1 MPAPACGA
9 GAGGKDPPLGFNIL
23 NQAIRLSV
31 KLTPA
36 ERLVTVVL
44 ANDITD
50 SSSSGTPSVDYLAG
64 VCDLSVRTVKKTLLR
79 LEELGL
85 LSRLPGQGRVV
96 GPKRQRTTLYV
107 WNKDVARRGALS
119 DKALLRRGMA
129 SRKPSDQR
137 SRYGCLVSEM
147 DDAGTPSVLSDER
160 PDEGEV
166 DESPSPSPA
175 PAPEPEPA
183 PEPAP
188 KPKAKA
194 QAPAAGKGFPSHPEW
209 QRYAEAFKALD
220 KKISRF
226 SVQAWMRFVQQD
238 GRSPEAIDSRA
249 SLAADHAEQYV
260 KDLRHERR
268 GFDVA
273 KGYAKSAE
281 AFLAEGEWEKH
292 PPRPEAPQPA
302 QGAPLTEDWGAAA
315 GADVPEESFEERH
328 SEYARAAAGDEGAIR
343 RLRRLMPVRSFEA
356 PDGVPARWPA
366 LIGLLGLREP
376 FRAVPEDREAFARH
390 AQAVEAEGAAAAPE
404 GGVGA
409 PVDAP
414 EGAPEADPGACEEG
428 GVSWPVAPVGTPSEA
443 YTEACAK
450 PWEPHL
456 APPAPEPEAS
466 PDEPAAVGD
475 DEWGIAEGERAARS
489 ARYSAMGSAEEFREQ
504 ALLASQ
510 GPLWCEVD

>member
-1 MPAPACGA
+1 MEDIVEQEEFCVKGTPFSMIPAWVLEAGIPATAKVVYAGLQGFVGGREGGCVVRRATLAARVGVSARTVGNSLRALVEIGAVRVQRRRSGKRQYASRYVVVFDCPSVSAPASASEPEPA
-9 GAGGKDPPLGFNIL
+9 GA
-23 NQAIRLSV
+23 
-31 KLTPA
+31 
-36 ERLVTVVL
+36 
-44 ANDITD
+44 
-50 SSSSGTPSVDYLAG
+50 
-64 VCDLSVRTVKKTLLR
+64 
-79 LEELGL
+79 
-85 LSRLPGQGRVV
+85 
-96 GPKRQRTTLYV
+96 
-107 WNKDVARRGALS
+107 
-119 DKALLRRGMA
+119 
-129 SRKPSDQR
+129 
-137 SRYGCLVSEM
+137 
-147 DDAGTPSVLSDER
+147 
-160 PDEGEV
+160 
-166 DESPSPSPA
+166 
-175 PAPEPEPA
+175 PA

-188 KPKAKA
+188 APKPAPEP
-194 QAPAAGKGFPSHPEW
+194 QAPAPSKGFPSHPEW
-209 QRYAEAFKALD
+209 RRYAGAFKALGKD
-220 KKISRF
+220 LNRF

-238 GRSPEAIDSRA
+238 GRSPEAIDARA

-260 KDLRHERR
+260 KDLRHGRR
-268 GFDVA
+268 GFETE

-302 QGAPLTEDWGAAA
+302 QGAPLTEDWGDAA

-343 RLRRLMPVRSFEA
+343 RLRRMMPVRSFEA

-390 AQAVEAEGAAAAPE
+390 AQAEEAEGAAAAPE

-409 PVDAP
+409 PVGAP
-414 EGAPEADPGACEEG
+414 EEAPEADPGACEEG
-428 GVSWPVAPVGTPSEA
+428 GVSWPVAPVGAPSEA

-466 PDEPAAVGD
+466 PDEPVAAGD

-510 GPLWCEVD
+510 GPLWCEGGQASSGLL

>member
-1 MPAPACGA
+1 MEDIVEQEEFG
-9 GAGGKDPPLGFNIL
+9 
-23 NQAIRLSV
+23 V
-31 KLTPA
+31 K
-36 ERLVTVVL
+36 
-44 ANDITD
+44 
-50 SSSSGTPSVDYLAG
+50 GTPFAMIPAWVLEADIPATAKVVYAGLQGFVSGREGDCVVRRATLAARVG
-64 VCDLSVRTVKKTLLR
+64 VSTRTVSNALR
-79 LEELGL
+79 ALTDIGAVRVQQRRSGKRQYASRYRIVLDCPCEGGEGL
-85 LSRLPGQGRVV
+85 L
-96 GPKRQRTTLYV
+96 
-107 WNKDVARRGALS
+107 
-119 DKALLRRGMA
+119 
-129 SRKPSDQR
+129 
-137 SRYGCLVSEM
+137 
-147 DDAGTPSVLSDER
+147 
-160 PDEGEV
+160 
-166 DESPSPSPA
+166 PA
-175 PAPEPEPA
+175 PEPA
-183 PEPAP
+183 PEPAS
-188 KPKAKA
+188 
-194 QAPAAGKGFPSHPEW
+194 GKGFPSHPEW
-209 QRYAEAFKALD
+209 RRYAAAFKALGKD
-220 KKISRF
+220 LNRF
-226 SVQAWMRFVQQD
+226 SAQAWMRFVQQD
-238 GRSPEAIDSRA
+238 GRSPEAIDARA

-260 KDLRHERR
+260 KDLRHGRR
-268 GFDVA
+268 GFETE

-302 QGAPLTEDWGAAA
+302 QGAPLTEEWGAAA
-315 GADVPEESFEERH
+315 GADVPEESFEERY

-343 RLRRLMPVRSFEA
+343 RLRRMMPVRSFEA

-390 AQAVEAEGAAAAPE
+390 AQAEEAE

-414 EGAPEADPGACEEG
+414 EEAPEADPGACEEG
-428 GVSWPVAPVGTPSEA
+428 GASWPVAPVGTPSEA

-466 PDEPAAVGD
+466 PDEPVAAGD

-510 GPLWCEVD
+510 GPLWGEGGQAPSGLL

>member
-1 MPAPACGA
+1 
-9 GAGGKDPPLGFNIL
+9 
-23 NQAIRLSV
+23 
-31 KLTPA
+31 
-36 ERLVTVVL
+36 
-44 ANDITD
+44 
-50 SSSSGTPSVDYLAG
+50 
-64 VCDLSVRTVKKTLLR
+64 
-79 LEELGL
+79 
-85 LSRLPGQGRVV
+85 
-96 GPKRQRTTLYV
+96 
-107 WNKDVARRGALS
+107 
-119 DKALLRRGMA
+119 
-129 SRKPSDQR
+129 
-137 SRYGCLVSEM
+137 
-147 DDAGTPSVLSDER
+147 
-160 PDEGEV
+160 
-166 DESPSPSPA
+166 
-175 PAPEPEPA
+175 
-183 PEPAP
+183 
-188 KPKAKA
+188 
-194 QAPAAGKGFPSHPEW
+194 
-209 QRYAEAFKALD
+209 
-220 KKISRF
+220 
-226 SVQAWMRFVQQD
+226 MRFVQQD
-238 GRSPEAIDSRA
+238 GRSPEAIDARA

-260 KDLRHERR
+260 KDLRHGRR
-268 GFDVA
+268 GFETE

-302 QGAPLTEDWGAAA
+302 QGAPLTEDWGDAA
-315 GADVPEESFEERH
+315 GADVPEESFEERY

-343 RLRRLMPVRSFEA
+343 RLRRMMPVRSFEA

-390 AQAVEAEGAAAAPE
+390 AQAEEAEGAVAAPE

-414 EGAPEADPGACEEG
+414 EEAPEADPGACEEG

-466 PDEPAAVGD
+466 PDEPVAAGD

-510 GPLWCEVD
+510 GPLWCEGD

>member
-1 MPAPACGA
+1 MEDIVEQEEFGVKGTPFAMIPAWVLEADIPATAKVVYAGLQGFVSGRDGDCVVRRETLAARVGVSARTVSNALRALLGIGAVRAEQRRSGKRQYASRYRVVFDCPREGGEGLLSAPAPA
-9 GAGGKDPPLGFNIL
+9 PE
-23 NQAIRLSV
+23 
-31 KLTPA
+31 PA
-36 ERLVTVVL
+36 
-44 ANDITD
+44 
-50 SSSSGTPSVDYLAG
+50 
-64 VCDLSVRTVKKTLLR
+64 
-79 LEELGL
+79 
-85 LSRLPGQGRVV
+85 
-96 GPKRQRTTLYV
+96 
-107 WNKDVARRGALS
+107 
-119 DKALLRRGMA
+119 
-129 SRKPSDQR
+129 
-137 SRYGCLVSEM
+137 
-147 DDAGTPSVLSDER
+147 
-160 PDEGEV
+160 
-166 DESPSPSPA
+166 PA

-183 PEPAP
+183 PAP
-188 KPKAKA
+188 KPSPEPE
-194 QAPAAGKGFPSHPEW
+194 PASSKGFPSHPEW
-209 QRYAEAFKALD
+209 RRYAAAFKALGKD
-220 KKISRF
+220 LNRF
-226 SVQAWMRFVQQD
+226 SAQAWLRFVQQD

-260 KDLRHERR
+260 KDLRHGRR
-268 GFDVA
+268 GFETE

-315 GADVPEESFEERH
+315 GADVPEESFEERY

-343 RLRRLMPVRSFEA
+343 RLRRMMPVRSFEA

-390 AQAVEAEGAAAAPE
+390 AQAEEAEGGVEAE
-404 GGVGA
+404 

-414 EGAPEADPGACEEG
+414 EEAPEAGPGACEEG

-443 YTEACAK
+443 YAEACAK

-510 GPLWCEVD
+510 GPLWREGD

>member
-1 MPAPACGA
+1 M
-9 GAGGKDPPLGFNIL
+9 GFRIL
-23 NQAIRLSV
+23 NQMIHMSV

-36 ERLVTVVL
+36 ERLVAMVL
-44 ANDITD
+44 ANDMAD
-50 SSSSGTPSVDYLAG
+50 SSATGTISVDYLAG
-64 VCDLSVRTVKKTLLR
+64 VCDLRVRTVQKALLR
-79 LEELGL
+79 LEDLGL
-85 LSRLPGQGRVV
+85 LSRRPGQGRVV
-96 GPKRQRTTLYV
+96 GPKGQRTTLYV
-107 WNKDVARRGALS
+107 WNIDVALRGALS

-129 SRKPSDQR
+129 SRRPSDQR
-137 SRYGCLVSEM
+137 RRYGCLVSEM
-147 DDAGTPSVLSDER
+147 DDDSTPSVLSDER
-160 PDEGEV
+160 PDEGEG
-166 DESPSPSPA
+166 DESLSSA
-175 PAPEPEPA
+175 PAPGSFPVPESAPA
-183 PEPAP
+183 PKPAP

-194 QAPAAGKGFPSHPEW
+194 QAPASGKGFPSHPEW
-209 QRYAEAFKALD
+209 RRYAAAFKALGKD
-220 KKISRF
+220 LNRF

-260 KDLRHERR
+260 KDLRHGRR
-268 GFDVA
+268 GFETE

-302 QGAPLTEDWGAAA
+302 RGAPLTEDWGAAA

-343 RLRRLMPVRSFEA
+343 RLRRMMPVRSFEA

-390 AQAVEAEGAAAAPE
+390 AQAEEVEEAEKAE
-404 GGVGA
+404 

-414 EGAPEADPGACEEG
+414 AGAPEADPGACEEG

-466 PDEPAAVGD
+466 PDEPVAVGD

-510 GPLWCEVD
+510 GPLWGEVD

>member
-1 MPAPACGA
+1 MEDIVEQEEFC
-9 GAGGKDPPLGFNIL
+9 
-23 NQAIRLSV
+23 V
-31 KLTPA
+31 K
-36 ERLVTVVL
+36 
-44 ANDITD
+44 
-50 SSSSGTPSVDYLAG
+50 GTPFSMIPAWVLEAGIPATAKVVYAGLQGFVSGREGDCVVRRATLAARVG
-64 VCDLSVRTVKKTLLR
+64 VSARTVGNALR
-79 LEELGL
+79 ALADIGAVRVQQRRSGKRQCASRYRIVFDCPREGGEGL
-85 LSRLPGQGRVV
+85 LSAP
-96 GPKRQRTTLYV
+96 
-107 WNKDVARRGALS
+107 
-119 DKALLRRGMA
+119 
-129 SRKPSDQR
+129 
-137 SRYGCLVSEM
+137 E
-147 DDAGTPSVLSDER
+147 
-160 PDEGEV
+160 
-166 DESPSPSPA
+166 PA
-175 PAPEPEPA
+175 PAPEPESEPGPA
-183 PEPAP
+183 P
-188 KPKAKA
+188 
-194 QAPAAGKGFPSHPEW
+194 APASSKGFPSHPEW
-209 QRYAEAFKALD
+209 RRYAAAFKALGKD
-220 KKISRF
+220 LNRF

-260 KDLRHERR
+260 KDLRHGRR
-268 GFDVA
+268 GFETE

-343 RLRRLMPVRSFEA
+343 RLRRMMPVRSFEA

-390 AQAVEAEGAAAAPE
+390 AQAEEAEGAAAAPE
-404 GGVGA
+404 GGVGE

-414 EGAPEADPGACEEG
+414 EEAPEADPGACGEG

-466 PDEPAAVGD
+466 PDEPAAAGD

-489 ARYSAMGSAEEFREQ
+489 ARYSAMGSADEFREQ

-510 GPLWCEVD
+510 GPLWGEGGHAPSGLL

>member
-1 MPAPACGA
+1 M
-9 GAGGKDPPLGFNIL
+9 GFNIL
-23 NQAIRLSV
+23 GQMTHLSV
-31 KLTPA
+31 KLTTA
-36 ERLVTVVL
+36 ERLVAMVL
-44 ANDITD
+44 ANDMTD
-50 SSSSGTPSVDYLAG
+50 SSATGTPSVDYLAG
-64 VCDLSVRTVKKTLLR
+64 VCDLRVRTVQKALLR
-79 LEELGL
+79 LEDLGL
-85 LSRLPGQGRVV
+85 LSRRPGQGRVV
-96 GPKRQRTTLYV
+96 GPKGQRTTLYV
-107 WNKDVARRGALS
+107 WNTDVALKGALS

-129 SRKPSDQR
+129 SRRPSDQR
-137 SRYGCLVSEM
+137 RRYGRLVSEM
-147 DDAGTPSVLSDER
+147 DDDSTPSVLSDER
-160 PDEGEV
+160 PDEGEG
-166 DESPSPSPA
+166 DEPPSPA
-175 PAPEPEPA
+175 PAPASSPALESVPAPRPAPEPEPA
-183 PEPAP
+183 PS
-188 KPKAKA
+188 
-194 QAPAAGKGFPSHPEW
+194 KGFPSHPEW
-209 QRYAEAFKALD
+209 RRYAAAFKALGKD
-220 KKISRF
+220 LNRF

-238 GRSPEAIDSRA
+238 GRSPEAIDARA

-260 KDLRHERR
+260 KDMRRERR
-268 GFDVA
+268 GFEVA
-273 KGYAKSAE
+273 KVYAKSAE
-281 AFLAEGEWEKH
+281 AFLAEGVWEKH

-302 QGAPLTEDWGAAA
+302 PGAPLTEEWGAAA

-343 RLRRLMPVRSFEA
+343 RLRRMMPVRSFEA

-390 AQAVEAEGAAAAPE
+390 AQAEEAEGAVAAPE
-404 GGVGA
+404 GGVEA
-409 PVDAP
+409 EEAEPVDAP
-414 EGAPEADPGACEEG
+414 EEASEADPGACEEG

-510 GPLWCEVD
+510 GPLWGEGD

>member
-1 MPAPACGA
+1 MGYR
-9 GAGGKDPPLGFNIL
+9 LL
-23 NQAIRLSV
+23 NQLSHVSV

-36 ERLVTVVL
+36 ERLVAVMLTQDM
-44 ANDITD
+44 AD
-50 SSSSGTPSVDYLAG
+50 SSATGTPSVDYLAG
-64 VCDLSVRTVKKTLLR
+64 VCDLSVRTVKRALLR
-79 LEELGL
+79 LEEAGL
-85 LSRLPGQGRVV
+85 LVRRFGAGRPV
-96 GPKRQRTTLYV
+96 GRKQHRTTLYV
-107 WNKDVARRGALS
+107 WDEAVALQSALS
-119 DKALLRRGMA
+119 DVEVLRRGMA
-129 SRKPSDQR
+129 TRTQSDQR
-137 SRYGCLVSEM
+137 RRYGRLVADM
-147 DDAGTPSVLSDER
+147 GDADTPSVRSDVR
-160 PDEGEV
+160 PDEVEGFSE
-166 DESPSPSPA
+166 PA
-175 PAPEPEPA
+175 PAPASEPA
-183 PEPAP
+183 PAPAPAPAP
-188 KPKAKA
+188 KP
-194 QAPAAGKGFPSHPEW
+194 GKGFPSHPEW
-209 QRYAEAFKALD
+209 RRYAAAFKALGKD
-220 KKISRF
+220 LNRF

-238 GRSPEAIDSRA
+238 GRSPEAIDARA

-260 KDLRHERR
+260 KDLRHGRR
-268 GFDVA
+268 GFETE

-302 QGAPLTEDWGAAA
+302 QGAPLTEDWGDAA
-315 GADVPEESFEERH
+315 GADVSGESFEERH

-343 RLRRLMPVRSFEA
+343 RLRRMMPVRSFEA

-390 AQAVEAEGAAAAPE
+390 AQAEEAEGATATPE
-404 GGVGA
+404 GGVGE

-414 EGAPEADPGACEEG
+414 EEAPEADPGACEEG

-443 YTEACAK
+443 YMEACAK

-456 APPAPEPEAS
+456 APPAPDPEAS
-466 PDEPAAVGD
+466 PDEPAAAGD

-510 GPLWCEVD
+510 GPLRCEGD

>member
-1 MPAPACGA
+1 MGYR
-9 GAGGKDPPLGFNIL
+9 LL
-23 NQAIRLSV
+23 NQLSHASV

-36 ERLVTVVL
+36 ERLVAVMLTQDM
-44 ANDITD
+44 AD
-50 SSSSGTPSVDYLAG
+50 SSATGTPSVDYLAG
-64 VCDLSVRTVKKTLLR
+64 VCDLSVRTVKRALLR
-79 LEELGL
+79 LEEAGL
-85 LSRLPGQGRVV
+85 LVRRFGAGRSV
-96 GPKRQRTTLYV
+96 GRKQHRTTLYV
-107 WNKDVARRGALS
+107 WDEAVALQSALS
-119 DKALLRRGMA
+119 DVEILRRGMA
-129 SRKPSDQR
+129 TRTPSDQR
-137 SRYGCLVSEM
+137 RRYGCLVADM
-147 DDAGTPSVLSDER
+147 GDADTPSVLADER
-160 PDEGEV
+160 PDEGEG
-166 DESPSPSPA
+166 DEPSAPASAPEGAASGLFSVPSSVASPVEPA
-175 PAPEPEPA
+175 PAPDPEPA
-183 PEPAP
+183 PEPESASS
-188 KPKAKA
+188 
-194 QAPAAGKGFPSHPEW
+194 KGFPSHPEW
-209 QRYAEAFKALD
+209 GRYAAAFKALD
-220 KKISRF
+220 KKIGRF
-226 SVQAWMRFVQQD
+226 SVQAWLRFVQQD

-260 KDLRHERR
+260 KDLRRGRR
-268 GFDVA
+268 GFETE

-281 AFLAEGEWEKH
+281 AFLTEGEWEKH

-315 GADVPEESFEERH
+315 GADVPEESFEERY

-343 RLRRLMPVRSFEA
+343 RLRRMMPVRSFEA

-390 AQAVEAEGAAAAPE
+390 AQAEGAAAAPE

-414 EGAPEADPGACEEG
+414 EEAPEADPGACEEG

-466 PDEPAAVGD
+466 PDEPAAAGD

-510 GPLWCEVD
+510 GPLWGEDD

>member
-1 MPAPACGA
+1 MEDIVEQEEFGVKGTSFAMIPAWVLEADIPATAKVVYAGLQGFVSGRAGDCVVRRETLAARVGVSARTVSNALRALLGIGA
-9 GAGGKDPPLGFNIL
+9 VRAEQRRSGKR
-23 NQAIRLSV
+23 QYASRY
-31 KLTPA
+31 
-36 ERLVTVVL
+36 TVVF
-44 ANDITD
+44 DRP
-50 SSSSGTPSVDYLAG
+50 SGG
-64 VCDLSVRTVKKTLLR
+64 V
-79 LEELGL
+79 
-85 LSRLPGQGRVV
+85 
-96 GPKRQRTTLYV
+96 
-107 WNKDVARRGALS
+107 
-119 DKALLRRGMA
+119 
-129 SRKPSDQR
+129 
-137 SRYGCLVSEM
+137 VS
-147 DDAGTPSVLSDER
+147 
-160 PDEGEV
+160 
-166 DESPSPSPA
+166 
-175 PAPEPEPA
+175 PEPK
-183 PEPAP
+183 PEP
-188 KPKAKA
+188 KPE
-194 QAPAAGKGFPSHPEW
+194 PGEGFPSHPEW
-209 QRYAEAFKALD
+209 QRYAAAFQSLD

-226 SVQAWMRFVQQD
+226 SAQAWMRFVQQD
-238 GRSPEAIDSRA
+238 GRSPEAIDARA
-249 SLAADHAEQYV
+249 ALAADHAEQYA
-260 KDLRHERR
+260 KDLRHGRR
-268 GFDVA
+268 GFETE

-302 QGAPLTEDWGAAA
+302 QGAPLTEDWGDAA
-315 GADVPEESFEERH
+315 GADVPEESFEERY

-343 RLRRLMPVRSFEA
+343 RLRRMMPVRSFEA

-390 AQAVEAEGAAAAPE
+390 AQAVEAEG
-404 GGVGA
+404 GVEAEPDGA
-409 PVDAP
+409 PVGAS

-466 PDEPAAVGD
+466 PDEPVAAGD

-510 GPLWCEVD
+510 GPLWGEVD

>member
-1 MPAPACGA
+1 
-9 GAGGKDPPLGFNIL
+9 
-23 NQAIRLSV
+23 
-31 KLTPA
+31 
-36 ERLVTVVL
+36 
-44 ANDITD
+44 
-50 SSSSGTPSVDYLAG
+50 
-64 VCDLSVRTVKKTLLR
+64 
-79 LEELGL
+79 
-85 LSRLPGQGRVV
+85 
-96 GPKRQRTTLYV
+96 
-107 WNKDVARRGALS
+107 
-119 DKALLRRGMA
+119 
-129 SRKPSDQR
+129 
-137 SRYGCLVSEM
+137 
-147 DDAGTPSVLSDER
+147 
-160 PDEGEV
+160 
-166 DESPSPSPA
+166 
-175 PAPEPEPA
+175 
-183 PEPAP
+183 
-188 KPKAKA
+188 
-194 QAPAAGKGFPSHPEW
+194 
-209 QRYAEAFKALD
+209 
-220 KKISRF
+220 
-226 SVQAWMRFVQQD
+226 MRFVQQD
-238 GRSPEAIDSRA
+238 GRSPEAIDARA

-302 QGAPLTEDWGAAA
+302 QGAPLTEDWGDAA
-315 GADVPEESFEERH
+315 GADVPEESFEERY

-343 RLRRLMPVRSFEA
+343 RLRRMMPVRSFEA

-390 AQAVEAEGAAAAPE
+390 AQAEEAAAAPE

-409 PVDAP
+409 PVDAS
-414 EGAPEADPGACEEG
+414 EEAPEADPGACEEG
-428 GVSWPVAPVGTPSEA
+428 GVSWPVASVGTPSEA

-466 PDEPAAVGD
+466 PDEPVAAGD

-510 GPLWCEVD
+510 GPLWCEGD

>member
-1 MPAPACGA
+1 MEDIVEQDEYRVKGTSFAMLPTWVLEADVPATAKVVYAGLQGFVSGREGDCVVRRATLAARVGVSARTVGNALRALVEIGAVRVQRRRSGRRQYASRYRIVFDCPREGGEGLLPEPAP
-9 GAGGKDPPLGFNIL
+9 
-23 NQAIRLSV
+23 
-31 KLTPA
+31 
-36 ERLVTVVL
+36 E
-44 ANDITD
+44 
-50 SSSSGTPSVDYLAG
+50 
-64 VCDLSVRTVKKTLLR
+64 
-79 LEELGL
+79 
-85 LSRLPGQGRVV
+85 
-96 GPKRQRTTLYV
+96 
-107 WNKDVARRGALS
+107 
-119 DKALLRRGMA
+119 
-129 SRKPSDQR
+129 
-137 SRYGCLVSEM
+137 
-147 DDAGTPSVLSDER
+147 
-160 PDEGEV
+160 
-166 DESPSPSPA
+166 

-183 PEPAP
+183 PRPS
-188 KPKAKA
+188 
-194 QAPAAGKGFPSHPEW
+194 KGFPSHPEW
-209 QRYAEAFKALD
+209 GRYAAAFRSLD

-238 GRSPEAIDSRA
+238 GASPKAIDARA
-249 SLAADHAEQYV
+249 TLAADHAEQYV

-302 QGAPLTEDWGAAA
+302 PGAPLTEDWGDAA
-315 GADVPEESFEERH
+315 GADVPEESFEERY

-343 RLRRLMPVRSFEA
+343 RLRRMMPVRSFEA

-390 AQAVEAEGAAAAPE
+390 AQAEEAAAAPE

-414 EGAPEADPGACEEG
+414 EEAPEADPGACEEG
-428 GVSWPVAPVGTPSEA
+428 GVAWPVAPVGTPSEA

-466 PDEPAAVGD
+466 PDEPVAAGD

-510 GPLWCEVD
+510 GPLWGEVD

>member
-1 MPAPACGA
+1 MGYR
-9 GAGGKDPPLGFNIL
+9 IL
-23 NQAIRLSV
+23 NQMTHLSV
-31 KLTPA
+31 KLTTA
-36 ERLVTVVL
+36 ERLVAL
-44 ANDITD
+44 FLSHDIAD
-50 SSSSGTPSVDYLAG
+50 SSASGTPSVDYLAG
-64 VCDLSVRTVKKTLLR
+64 VCDLRVRTVKKVLAR

-85 LSRLPGQGRVV
+85 ISRRPGQGRCV

-107 WNKDVARRGALS
+107 WNTDVALRGALS
-119 DKALLRRGMA
+119 DQAVLRRGMA
-129 SRKPSDQR
+129 SRTPSDQR
-137 SRYGCLVSEM
+137 RRYGCLVSEM
-147 DDAGTPSVLSDER
+147 DDDSTPSVLADER

-166 DESPSPSPA
+166 DESPSLSPAPAPA
-175 PAPEPEPA
+175 PAPEPEP
-183 PEPAP
+183 
-188 KPKAKA
+188 
-194 QAPAAGKGFPSHPEW
+194 QAPASGKGFPSHPEW
-209 QRYAEAFKALD
+209 RRYAAAFKALD

-238 GRSPEAIDSRA
+238 GRSPEAIDARA
-249 SLAADHAEQYV
+249 SLAADCAEQYV

-302 QGAPLTEDWGAAA
+302 QGAPLTEDWGDAA
-315 GADVPEESFEERH
+315 GADVPEESFEERY

-343 RLRRLMPVRSFEA
+343 RLRRMMPVRSFEA

-390 AQAVEAEGAAAAPE
+390 AQAVEAEG
-404 GGVGA
+404 GVEA
-409 PVDAP
+409 EPVDAS
-414 EGAPEADPGACEEG
+414 EEAPEADPGACEEG
-428 GVSWPVAPVGTPSEA
+428 GVSWPVASVGTPSEA

-466 PDEPAAVGD
+466 PDEPVAVGD

-510 GPLWCEVD
+510 GPLWCEGD

>member
-1 MPAPACGA
+1 MGYR
-9 GAGGKDPPLGFNIL
+9 LL
-23 NQAIRLSV
+23 NQLSHVSV

-36 ERLVTVVL
+36 ERLVAVMLTQDM
-44 ANDITD
+44 AD
-50 SSSSGTPSVDYLAG
+50 SSATGTPSVDYLAG
-64 VCDLSVRTVKKTLLR
+64 VCDLSVRTVKRALLR
-79 LEELGL
+79 LEEAGL
-85 LSRLPGQGRVV
+85 LVRRFGAGRPV
-96 GPKRQRTTLYV
+96 GRKQHRTTLYV
-107 WNKDVARRGALS
+107 WDEAVALQSALS
-119 DKALLRRGMA
+119 DVEVLRRGMA
-129 SRKPSDQR
+129 TRTQSDQR
-137 SRYGCLVSEM
+137 RRYGRLVADM
-147 DDAGTPSVLSDER
+147 GDADTPSVRSDVR
-160 PDEGEV
+160 PDEVEGFS
-166 DESPSPSPA
+166 ESAPAPASESAPA
-175 PAPEPEPA
+175 PAP
-183 PEPAP
+183 
-188 KPKAKA
+188 KP
-194 QAPAAGKGFPSHPEW
+194 GKGFPSHPEW
-209 QRYAEAFKALD
+209 RRYAAAFQSLD

-226 SVQAWMRFVQQD
+226 SVQAWVRFVQQD
-238 GRSPEAIDSRA
+238 GRSPEAIDARA
-249 SLAADHAEQYV
+249 SLAADCAEQYV

-302 QGAPLTEDWGAAA
+302 QGAPLTEDWGDAA

-343 RLRRLMPVRSFEA
+343 RLRRMMPVRSFEA

-390 AQAVEAEGAAAAPE
+390 AQAEEAE
-404 GGVGA
+404 

-414 EGAPEADPGACEEG
+414 EEAPEADPGACEEG

-504 ALLASQ
+504 ALLAAQ
-510 GPLWCEVD
+510 GPLWGEGD

>member
-1 MPAPACGA
+1 MEDIVEQDEYRVKGTSFAMLPTWVLEADIPATAKVVYAGLQGYVSGRKGDCVVRRATLAARIGVSTRTVGNSLRALIEIGA
-9 GAGGKDPPLGFNIL
+9 VRVQQRRSGKR
-23 NQAIRLSV
+23 QYASRY
-31 KLTPA
+31 
-36 ERLVTVVL
+36 VVVF
-44 ANDITD
+44 DC
-50 SSSSGTPSVDYLAG
+50 PSV
-64 VCDLSVRTVKKTLLR
+64 S
-79 LEELGL
+79 
-85 LSRLPGQGRVV
+85 
-96 GPKRQRTTLYV
+96 
-107 WNKDVARRGALS
+107 
-119 DKALLRRGMA
+119 
-129 SRKPSDQR
+129 
-137 SRYGCLVSEM
+137 
-147 DDAGTPSVLSDER
+147 
-160 PDEGEV
+160 
-166 DESPSPSPA
+166 
-175 PAPEPEPA
+175 EPEPA

-188 KPKAKA
+188 APKPAPEPKPEPKPEP
-194 QAPAAGKGFPSHPEW
+194 QAPASGKGFPSHPEW
-209 QRYAEAFKALD
+209 RRYAAAFRALGKD
-220 KKISRF
+220 LNRF

-238 GRSPEAIDSRA
+238 GRSPAAIDARA
-249 SLAADHAEQYV
+249 SLAADRAEQYV
-260 KDLRHERR
+260 NDLRHGRR
-268 GFDVA
+268 GFETE

-302 QGAPLTEDWGAAA
+302 QGAPLTEDWGDAA

-343 RLRRLMPVRSFEA
+343 RLRRVMPVRSFEA

-390 AQAVEAEGAAAAPE
+390 AQAEEAEGATAAPE
-404 GGVGA
+404 
-409 PVDAP
+409 
-414 EGAPEADPGACEEG
+414 EAPEAGPGACEEG
-428 GVSWPVAPVGTPSEA
+428 GVSWPVAPVGAPSEA

-466 PDEPAAVGD
+466 PDEPVAAGE

-510 GPLWCEVD
+510 GPLCGEGGQASSGLL